1 MAFDAVDD
9 DRSGQLDQEELG
21 DIMGTVA
28 MKMGV
33 TPPTT
38 ADLAII
44 LEELD
49 DDFDGQVSK
58 DEFLSLIMLVVDKMT
73 EEEEE
78 QETRVNRHIEQ
89 EYQEA
94 RMRIADA
101 KTKFNLI

>member
-9 DRSGQLDQEELG
+9 DGSGQLNQEELG
-21 DIMGTVA
+21 AIMSTVA
-28 MKMGV
+28 LKMGV

-38 ADLAII
+38 ADLSII

-58 DEFLSLIMLVVDKMT
+58 EEFLSLIMLVTEKMI

-78 QETRVNRHIEQ
+78 
-89 EYQEA
+89 
-94 RMRIADA
+94 
-101 KTKFNLI
+101 